1 MGNSTSNAANPHS
14 PATQHNQL
22 HPTRRFDSPT
32 RRTQSPVSRGGSPV
46 PSANRVHKSLRSKKK
61 SLELPDLASLTL
73 TSASPTSSPHPAHR
87 HPRASSPIPI
97 PTPAH
102 PPPQTFRPQNNLPSA
117 ARLDRVV
124 DGRSRYKSSLSAFN
138 STRSF
143 QSAVTDSPPRPDV
156 PLRPEFI
163 PEVIHS
169 TIPLALEPKHEEDGA
184 HKPEHVNTKI
194 TWKGGGKKVIL
205 IRAGHDNWQGRQ
217 PMEFE

>member
-1 MGNSTSNAANPHS
+1 MGNTSSNPQTSNSQFNL
-14 PATQHNQL
+14 PA
-22 HPTRRFDSPT
+22 RSA
-32 RRTQSPVSRGGSPV
+32 QSPIRGGSPN
-46 PSANRVHKSLRSKKK
+46 PSASHRVHRSLRNKKK

-73 TSASPTSSPHPAHR
+73 TSASPASSPHPAHR

-124 DGRSRYKSSLSAFN
+124 DGRSRYQSSLSAFN

-143 QSAVTDSPPRPDV
+143 QSAVTDSPPRPDI
-156 PLRPEFI
+156 PLRPEFV

-169 TIPLALEPKHEEDGA
+169 TIPLALEPRHEEDGA

-194 TWKGGGKKVIL
+194 TWKGGGKKVVL